1 MGPVAITVRVMG
13 VVLVV
18 VLVLVLLWLLRGLV
32 LNTFLALLFAAGLLP
47 AARRFE
53 RSMPRP
59 AAAITVNVV
68 VIGAMIGIILL
79 AARPALEAIVIRGGN
94 PGHRR
99 LVRAWLEGLIGS
111 DAFDQLFA
119 DEVDLTFILG
129 GLLDLT
135 VGAIVVLANVVVIV
149 IIEIFLL
156 IERRHLLD
164 GMLEFMDTED
174 RPATRYILRTGIES
188 LGKYLQ
194 GLFVSM
200 AFIGVATAV
209 GMAHQDPVRDTDG
222 HHRVLHRRHPLH
234 RRTVCLIP
242 ILLIAAAE
250 VGPAAVLL
258 MIVWQIIIQQIE
270 GSFITPTVRSR
281 PSTSRHWWSCW
292 A

>member
-1 MGPVAITVRVMG
+1 M
-13 VVLVV
+13 
-18 VLVLVLLWLLRGLV
+18 
-32 LNTFLALLFAAGLLP
+32 
-47 AARRFE
+47 
-53 RSMPRP
+53 
-59 AAAITVNVV
+59 
-68 VIGAMIGIILL
+68 
-79 AARPALEAIVIRGGN
+79 
-94 PGHRR
+94 
-99 LVRAWLEGLIGS
+99 
-111 DAFDQLFA
+111 
-119 DEVDLTFILG
+119 
-129 GLLDLT
+129 
-135 VGAIVVLANVVVIV
+135 VIV

-234 RRTVCLIP
+234 RRTVCP
-242 ILLIAAAE
+242 HPH
-250 VGPAAVLL
+250 PAHRRRRSRSRGVLL

-270 GSFITPTVRSR
+270 GSFITPTVEQAINVSPLVVMLGVTAGITLGGLVGGIIAIPIAALIGSGAGRSDPMR
-281 PSTSRHWWSCW
+281 RRAEAREQARRAAYLAAGRASMEAAAPDGAGGASLSSG